1 MPSEKNKQKVKQLKE
16 KIAEAESIVFAEYLG
31 LDANQNN
38 ELRRRVKESGGE
50 MFVTRNTLMKI
61 ALDEEGLK
69 NKDAEEKLQG
79 QLAVFFGY
87 EDAIAPIKAVADF
100 AKEFE
105 TPEFKMGFVNG
116 NFTLKK
122 GLQTLSELPSKEEL
136 LTKVVVGLKSPITKI
151 TNILGAN
158 QRNLV
163 QVLSAIADKQEE

>member
-1 MPSEKNKQKVKQLKE
+1 MPSEKNIQQVELLKE
-16 KIAEAESIVFAEYLG
+16 KIAKAKSIVFAQYQG

-38 ELRRRVKESGGE
+38 ELRRKVKEAGGE

-61 ALDEEGLK
+61 ALNEEGIK
-69 NKDAEEKLQG
+69 NEEAEEKMQG
-79 QLAVFFGY
+79 QLAVFFGF
-87 EDAIAPIKAVADF
+87 EDAIAPIKVVAEF
-100 AKEFE
+100 AEEFK

-116 NFTLKK
+116 NFTLEK
-122 GLQTLSELPSKEEL
+122 GLETLSKLPSKEAL
-136 LTKVVVGLKSPITKI
+136 LTKIVVGLKSPITGI